1 MFNSKKK
8 KSTIEYK
15 DFDRSVWK
23 PVLRCS
29 ICNGEQVA
37 EFRNTQT
44 GEVEEIAFIRSPKDL
59 QEFMDLYGLT
69 DIEKV
74 Y

>member
-8 KSTIEYK
+8 KQTMEYK
-15 DFDRSVWK
+15 EFDRSVWK

-44 GEVEEIAFIRSPKDL
+44 GEVEEIAFIRSPEDL